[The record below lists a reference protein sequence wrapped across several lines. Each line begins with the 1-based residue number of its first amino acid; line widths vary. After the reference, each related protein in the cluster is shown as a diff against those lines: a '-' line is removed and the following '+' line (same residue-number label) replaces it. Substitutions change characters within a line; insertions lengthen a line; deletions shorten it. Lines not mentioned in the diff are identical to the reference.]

1 MCLRALDRFCRS
13 ASGLQLH
20 IFAISSFSYPS
31 ISFSR
36 NTCCCRGGRWST
48 ICCISSMSSFPSVH
62 SCSAASS
69 LGRLLSAHSIFLCRQ
84 WSIATPLIIFIAN
97 SLKVGMRVQFLSHC
111 PHTEI
116 GFLHEIF
123 GFGISSLQCCS
134 HFQQSATQVY
144 CYLAKFFYFH
154 CSSRGKRTNGF
165 FVTSSCKKNIY

>member
-31 ISFSR
+31 ISFSW

-97 SLKVGMRVQFLSHC
+97 ASRLVCVSNFCRIAYGGRFPARNLRLRHLLPPVLQPLSAVGYAGL
-111 PHTEI
+111 
-116 GFLHEIF
+116 LLF
-123 GFGISSLQCCS
+123 G
-134 HFQQSATQVY
+134 
-144 CYLAKFFYFH
+144 
-154 CSSRGKRTNGF
+154 
-165 FVTSSCKKNIY
+165 